1 MAVFNN
7 ILGILRTAISGL
19 GDLVSWF
26 INFSYDFN
34 GWSFDLFGFHFEFAG
49 LHVDSGSL
57 LTAGFLGIVV
67 VLLIIH
73 LVNVVT
79 G

>member
-1 MAVFNN
+1 MEVFQNVLN
-7 ILGILRTAISGL
+7 LLKTAMSGL
-19 GDLVSWF
+19 SDLVTWF

-67 VLLIIH
+67 VLLIVH
-73 LVNVVT
+73 LVNVVS